1 MRNRIF
7 PCGGWIATLRAAI
20 LGGAVLAVAA
30 PGAAAADFPERPLK
44 IVVPYA
50 PGGST
55 DVVARMLGEK
65 LAAKFGQPVLVEN
78 RPGASEQIA
87 SAYVAKSTADGY
99 TIMLA
104 TMAGLAVN
112 PWLYQLPYDV
122 LHDFAPIVT
131 AVKMPS
137 FIVVN
142 PQTPVKSVPQLTDY
156 LRNNRVSYATAGTG
170 TPSHLAMEMYKKYA
184 KVDAE
189 SVQYKGGAPALQDVM
204 AGHVPVMVALAPEAL
219 PYIKGGKL
227 RALAVTSAARSPFL
241 PDVPAVTEYPDL
253 KGFEIDQW
261 LGFVAPA
268 GTPGAVVNTLNQAIN
283 EALAD
288 PQVRSRLA
296 ELSILPQ
303 GGSVA
308 HFTQLMRNEN
318 VKWRQVIKDAGI
330 KLQ

>member
-1 MRNRIF
+1 M
-7 PCGGWIATLRAAI
+7 
-20 LGGAVLAVAA
+20 AA
-30 PGAAAADFPERPLK
+30 PGAAADFPERPLK

-219 PYIKGGKL
+219 PYIRGQAQGPGRDQRRAVSLSSRRARGHRIPRPQGLRDRSMAGLRGAGGH
-227 RALAVTSAARSPFL
+227 A
-241 PDVPAVTEYPDL
+241 
-253 KGFEIDQW
+253 
-261 LGFVAPA
+261 
-268 GTPGAVVNTLNQAIN
+268 GAVVNTLNQAIN

-318 VKWRQVIKDAGI
+318 VKWKQVIKDAGI